1 MKYEIFEHSVIID
14 GEKITT
20 YGIVCY
26 VDNAE
31 AIRVYDVSTDYNS
44 LSKVVELANASYLD
58 PLKLGQAL
66 EKYFNE

>member
-20 YGIVCY
+20 FGIVCY

-44 LSKVVELANASYLD
+44 LSKVVESANASYLD